1 MRKKLVYFCVKMT
14 VAIKAE
20 RRRVEAVVRRLLQR
34 GKLSVE
40 EIAEDVAA
48 DVQLVL
54 EVQAEM
60 GGAR

>member
-1 MRKKLVYFCVKMT
+1 MT